1 MVKTLN
7 DAIGLLKP
15 KQQEYIVSCVQ
26 QYTERKDM
34 HRGLLP
40 FLEAVEAARVLKFK
54 LESLKPSAFITEDA
68 GVAVAGERFI
78 REIISIVERGLEKQ
92 ICEDE
97 ASVEMQLN
105 TAILARHFRGRYE
118 KKFCAMLAETAQYY
132 TRDMSLSLVQL
143 EMTGKDRWKITCH
156 RLLIDKA
163 TTWLADNF
171 REKKNKKQYYKT
183 VYHR

>member
-7 DAIGLLKP
+7 DSIGLLKP

-40 FLEAVEAARVLKFK
+40 FLEAAEAARVLKFK
-54 LESLKPSAFITEDA
+54 LESLKPGILTDQVMSGMHTP
-68 GVAVAGERFI
+68 GERFI
-78 REIISIVERGLEKQ
+78 REIISVVERGLDKQ

-97 ASVEMQLN
+97 ASVEMHLS
-105 TAILARHFRGRYE
+105 TVKLTKHFRGRYE
-118 KKFCAMLAETAQYY
+118 KKFCVMLAETAQYMA
-132 TRDMSLSLVQL
+132 RDMSLSLAQL
-143 EMTGKDRWKITCH
+143 EMTGKDMWRVTCH
-156 RLLIDKA
+156 YRLLDKA

-171 REKKNKKQYYKT
+171 RETRKL
-183 VYHR
+183 